1 MLRQVLWEACCWWDF
16 PDGCLN
22 WHCLDWFKGYLTC
35 CQSTRWM
42 VEEWFEGFLC
52 LQRQLNAITIDLIIN
67 KEGFTMT
74 ELIQRVLPAVQKP
87 ARYTGGEYNEIKKDL
102 SDVRVRVAFC
112 FPDTYEI
119 GMSNVGMRIL
129 YGVMNEMD
137 GVWCERVFAPWGDME
152 AEMRKHNL
160 PLWAL
165 ESQDPIRDFDMIAFT
180 IGYEMAYSNVLNMLN
195 LAGIPL
201 HAKDRHDLKGIVF
214 AGGVCTFNPEPLAD
228 FFDFFS
234 LGEGEE
240 STVEIVALYDRAKAE
255 GWTKDQFLGEVA
267 KIPGVYVP
275 SFYQHEYNPD
285 GTLSRIVP
293 LIGAP
298 EKVTK
303 RVEDLDHAYWPT
315 KMIVPSTEI
324 VHDRANLEVFRGC
337 IRGCRFCQAGFS
349 CRPVRKK
356 SPEVL
361 YRQAVET
368 MEDSGHNEITLSSLS
383 TSDYRGLKELTDE
396 LIPYCESHKIN
407 LSVPSL
413 RADNFSRELMEKLQ
427 TVRKSGLTFAPEAGT
442 QRLRDVINKNLT
454 EDEILNTCAQ
464 AFEGG
469 WNNVKLYF
477 MLGLPTETD
486 EDVLGIAELVYK
498 VIQKWKENATNKKR
512 GLRVHVATA
521 YFVPKPHT
529 PFQWEKQITPEEY
542 LRRCRLLKGHF
553 YSKAITYDYHAPDL
567 SRLEAVF
574 ARGDRRLGPVIE
586 EAVKN
591 GARLDGW
598 DEYFN
603 YSYWF
608 DAMNACGIDADF
620 YTTRGFGDDEIL
632 PWDTVDVGVT
642 KRFLQLEKK
651 RAYEGRI
658 TPDCREGC
666 AGCGAN
672 CLLKEVACDA

>member
-1 MLRQVLWEACCWWDF
+1 
-16 PDGCLN
+16 
-22 WHCLDWFKGYLTC
+22 
-35 CQSTRWM
+35 
-42 VEEWFEGFLC
+42 
-52 LQRQLNAITIDLIIN
+52 
-67 KEGFTMT
+67 MT
-74 ELIQRVLPAVQKP
+74 ELLQRILPTVQKP
-87 ARYTGGEYNEIKKDL
+87 ARYSGGEYNEIKKDL
-102 SDVRVRVAFC
+102 KDVRVRVAFC

-119 GMSNVGMRIL
+119 GMSNLGMRIL
-129 YGVMNEMD
+129 YGVMNQMD

-152 AEMRKHNL
+152 EAMRKHDL

-165 ESQDPIRDFDMIAFT
+165 ESQSPVKDFDMIAFT
-180 IGYEMAYSNVLNMLN
+180 IGYEMAYSNIFNMLN
-195 LAGIPL
+195 LAGVPL
-201 HAKDRHDLKGIVF
+201 HSRDRKGLKNIVF
-214 AGGVCTFNPEPLAD
+214 AGGVCAFNPEPLAE
-228 FFDFFS
+228 FIDFFS

-240 STVEIVALYDRAKAE
+240 ITVEIVSLYDRAKTE
-255 GWTKDQFLGEVA
+255 GWSKDAFLREVA
-267 KIPGVYVP
+267 KIEGVYVP
-275 SFYQHEYNPD
+275 SFYEHQYNED
-285 GTLSRIVP
+285 GTLAAIVP
-293 LIGAP
+293 LAGAP
-298 EKVTK
+298 KVVTK
-303 RVEDLDHAYWPT
+303 RIIEDLDNAYWPT

-361 YRQAVET
+361 YRQALESLD
-368 MEDSGHNEITLSSLS
+368 DSGHNEITLSSLS

-396 LIPYCESHKIN
+396 LIPYCADHKIN

-454 EDEILNTCAQ
+454 EDEILTTCRN
-464 AFEGG
+464 AFSGG

-486 EDVLGIAELVYK
+486 EDVIGIAELVYK
-498 VIQKWKENATNKKR
+498 VILAWKECAVNKKR

-529 PFQWEKQITPEEY
+529 PFQWEKQITPDEY
-542 LRRCRLLKGHF
+542 LRRCRLLKSHF
-553 YSKAITYDYHAPDL
+553 YSKSIEYNYHAPDL

-574 ARGDRRLGPVIE
+574 ARGDRRLGAVIE

-591 GARLDGW
+591 GAKLDGW

-603 YSYWF
+603 YSNWF
-608 DAMNACGIDADF
+608 DAFNTCGIDTDF
-620 YTTRGFGDDEIL
+620 YTVRGYGEEEIL
-632 PWDTVDVGVT
+632 PWDTIDVGVS
-642 KRFLQLEKK
+642 KKFLLRERN
-651 RAYEGRI
+651 RAYEETV

-672 CLLKEVACDA
+672 CLLKEVECDA

>member
-1 MLRQVLWEACCWWDF
+1 MTQL
-16 PDGCLN
+16 
-22 WHCLDWFKGYLTC
+22 
-35 CQSTRWM
+35 
-42 VEEWFEGFLC
+42 
-52 LQRQLNAITIDLIIN
+52 LQRI
-67 KEGFTMT
+67 
-74 ELIQRVLPAVQKP
+74 LPGVQKP
-87 ARYTGGEYNEIKKDL
+87 ARYTGGEYNEIRKDL
-102 SDVRVRVAFC
+102 NDVRVRVAFC

-152 AEMRKHNL
+152 AAMRRHSL
-160 PLWAL
+160 PLWGL
-165 ESQDPIRDFDMIAFT
+165 ESQEPIRDFDMIAFT
-180 IGYEMAYSNVLNMLN
+180 IGYEMAYSNVLNMMN

-201 HAKDRHDLKGIVF
+201 HARDRHDLQGIVF

-240 STVEIVALYDRAKAE
+240 STVEIVSLYDRAKAE
-255 GWTKDQFLGEVA
+255 GWSKEQFLSEVA

-275 SFYQHEYNPD
+275 SFYRHEYNSD
-285 GTLSRIVP
+285 GTLAAIVP
-293 LIGAP
+293 LNGAP
-298 EKVTK
+298 EKITK
-303 RVEDLDHAYWPT
+303 RIVENLDEAYWPT

-356 SPEVL
+356 SPDVL

-383 TSDYRGLKELTDE
+383 TSDYRGLKELTDQM
-396 LIPYCESHKIN
+396 IPYCSDHRIN

-454 EDEILNTCAQ
+454 EEEILNTCAQ

-498 VIQKWKENATNKKR
+498 VIQAWKDHASNKKR

-542 LRRCRLLKGHF
+542 LRRCRLLKSHF
-553 YSKAITYDYHAPDL
+553 YSKSIEYNYHAPDL

-608 DAMNACGIDADF
+608 DAMNTCGIDASF
-620 YTTRGFGDDEIL
+620 YTTRGYGEEELL
-632 PWDTVDVGVT
+632 PWDTIDVGVS
-642 KRFLQLEKK
+642 KKFLLRE
-651 RAYEGRI
+651 RNLAYEAKI

-672 CLLKEVACDA
+672 CLLKEVGCDA

>member
-1 MLRQVLWEACCWWDF
+1 
-16 PDGCLN
+16 
-22 WHCLDWFKGYLTC
+22 
-35 CQSTRWM
+35 
-42 VEEWFEGFLC
+42 
-52 LQRQLNAITIDLIIN
+52 
-67 KEGFTMT
+67 MT
-74 ELIQRVLPAVQKP
+74 ELIQRILPTVQKP

-102 SDVRVRVAFC
+102 ADVRVRVAFC

-152 AEMRKHNL
+152 KAMRDHDL

-165 ESQDPIRDFDMIAFT
+165 ESQSPVKDFDMVAFT

-201 HAKDRHDLKGIVF
+201 HSKDRHGLKNIVF

-240 STVEIVALYDRAKAE
+240 STVEIVSLYDRAKAE
-255 GWTKDQFLGEVA
+255 GWSKEQFLAEVS

-275 SFYQHEYNPD
+275 SFYRHEYNCD
-285 GTLSRIVP
+285 GTLAAIVP
-293 LIGAP
+293 LNGAP
-298 EKVTK
+298 VKITK
-303 RVEDLDHAYWPT
+303 RIVEDLDSAYWPT
-315 KMIVPSTEI
+315 RMIVPSTEI

-361 YRQAVET
+361 YRQAMET

-383 TSDYRGLKELTDE
+383 TSDYRGLKELTDA
-396 LIPYCESHKIN
+396 LIPYCAEHHIN

-454 EDEILNTCAQ
+454 EDEILSTCAQ

-486 EDVLGIAELVYK
+486 EDVLGIAELVHK
-498 VIQKWKENATNKKR
+498 VIFAWKEHASNKKR

-542 LRRCRLLKGHF
+542 LRRCRLLKSHF

-586 EAVKN
+586 QAVKN

-620 YTTRGFGDDEIL
+620 YTVRGYGEEEIL
-632 PWDTVDVGVT
+632 PWDTVDVGIGKKFL
-642 KRFLQLEKK
+642 KRERR
-651 RAYEGRI
+651 RAYESTI

-672 CLLKEVACDA
+672 CLLKEVGCDA

>member
-1 MLRQVLWEACCWWDF
+1 MTDL
-16 PDGCLN
+16 
-22 WHCLDWFKGYLTC
+22 
-35 CQSTRWM
+35 
-42 VEEWFEGFLC
+42 
-52 LQRQLNAITIDLIIN
+52 LQRI
-67 KEGFTMT
+67 
-74 ELIQRVLPAVQKP
+74 LPTVQKP
-87 ARYTGGEYNEIKKDL
+87 ARYTGGEFNEIIKDPK
-102 SDVRVRVAFC
+102 DVRVNIAFC

-129 YGVMNEMD
+129 YGLMNEMD
-137 GVWCERVFAPWGDME
+137 GVWCQRVFAPWSDME
-152 AEMRKHNL
+152 EAMRKHDL

-165 ESQDPIRDFDMIAFT
+165 ESRRPVKEFDMIAFT
-180 IGYEMAYSNVLNMLN
+180 IGYEMCYTNILNMLS
-195 LAGIPL
+195 LAGVPL
-201 HAKDRHDLKGIVF
+201 HAKDRYGLQNIVF
-214 AGGVCTFNPEPLAD
+214 AGGVCAFNPEPLAD
-228 FFDFFS
+228 FVDFFS

-240 STVEIVALYDRAKAE
+240 ITVEIVSLYDRAKAE
-255 GWTKDQFLGEVA
+255 GWTKEAFLVEVS
-267 KIPGVYVP
+267 KIPGIYVP
-275 SFYQHEYNPD
+275 AFYCHEYNDD
-285 GTLSRIVP
+285 GTLKSVTA
-293 LIGAP
+293 LNGAP
-298 EKVTK
+298 QVVTK
-303 RVEDLDHAYWPT
+303 RIIEDLDNAYWPI

-396 LIPYCESHKIN
+396 LIPYCYSNNIN

-454 EDEILNTCAQ
+454 EEEILSTCAN
-464 AFEGG
+464 AFSGG

-486 EDVLGIAELVYK
+486 EDVLGIADLVYK
-498 VIQKWKENATNKKR
+498 IIKCWQANATNKKR

-521 YFVPKPHT
+521 FFVPKPHT
-529 PFQWEKQITPEEY
+529 PFQWEAQISQEEY
-542 LRRCRLLKGHF
+542 LRRCKLLKSHF
-553 YSKAITYDYHAPDL
+553 YSKSITYDYHEPNL
-567 SRLEAVF
+567 SRLEAVM

-586 EAVKN
+586 EAAKN

-598 DEYFN
+598 DEYFR
-603 YSYWF
+603 YDIWLDAFKKCGVDMSY
-608 DAMNACGIDADF
+608 
-620 YTTRGFGDDEIL
+620 YTTRGFAEDELL
-632 PWDTVDVGVT
+632 PWDGIDVGVN
-642 KRFLQLEKK
+642 KKFLLRERH
-651 RAYEGRI
+651 RAYESKI
-658 TPDCREGC
+658 TEDCRHGC

-672 CLLKEVACDA
+672 CLLKEVQCDA

>member
-1 MLRQVLWEACCWWDF
+1 
-16 PDGCLN
+16 
-22 WHCLDWFKGYLTC
+22 
-35 CQSTRWM
+35 
-42 VEEWFEGFLC
+42 
-52 LQRQLNAITIDLIIN
+52 
-67 KEGFTMT
+67 MT
-74 ELIQRVLPAVQKP
+74 ELLQRILPTVQKP
-87 ARYTGGEYNEIKKDL
+87 GRYTGGEFNEIKKDL
-102 SDVRVRVAFC
+102 NNTRVRVAFC

-119 GMSNVGMRIL
+119 GMSNLGMRIL
-129 YGVMNEMD
+129 YGVMNEME

-152 AEMRKHNL
+152 KAMEENNL

-165 ESQDPIRDFDMIAFT
+165 ESQDPVKDFDMIAFT
-180 IGYEMAYSNVLNMLN
+180 IGYEMCYANILNMLR
-195 LAGIPL
+195 LAGVPL
-201 HAKDRHDLKGIVF
+201 HSKDRHGLKNIVF
-214 AGGVCTFNPEPLAD
+214 AGGVCAYNPEPLAD
-228 FFDFFS
+228 FIDFFS

-240 STVEIVALYDRAKAE
+240 ITVEIVSLYDRAKSE
-255 GWTKDQFLGEVA
+255 NWSKDAFLQEVA

-275 SFYQHEYNPD
+275 SFYRHEYNED
-285 GTLSRIVP
+285 GTLSAIVP
-293 LIGAP
+293 LNGAP
-298 EKVTK
+298 EVCTK
-303 RVEDLDHAYWPT
+303 RIVEDLDHAYWPT

-356 SPEVL
+356 SADVL
-361 YRQAVET
+361 YKQAVET
-368 MEDSGHNEITLSSLS
+368 LEDSGHNEITLSSLS
-383 TSDYRGLKELTDE
+383 TSDYRQLKELTDVM
-396 LIPYCESHKIN
+396 IPYCADNRVN

-413 RADNFSRELMEKLQ
+413 RADNFSRELMQKLQ

-454 EDEILNTCAQ
+454 EEEILTTCVN
-464 AFEGG
+464 AFSGG

-498 VIQKWKENATNKKR
+498 VIQCWKEHAVNKKR

-529 PFQWEKQITPEEY
+529 PFQWEKQITPDEY
-542 LRRCRLLKGHF
+542 LRRCRLLKSHF
-553 YSKAITYDYHAPDL
+553 YSKSIEYDYHGPDL

-586 EAVKN
+586 QAMKN
-591 GARLDGW
+591 GAKLDGW

-603 YSYWF
+603 YSKWF
-608 DAMNACGIDADF
+608 DAFNTCGVDTDF
-620 YTTRGFGDDEIL
+620 YTVRGYAENEIL
-632 PWDTVDVGVT
+632 PWDTIDVGVR
-642 KRFLQLEKK
+642 KQFLLRERH
-651 RAYEGRI
+651 RAYEETV

-672 CLLKEVACDA
+672 CLLQEVKCDA

>member
-1 MLRQVLWEACCWWDF
+1 
-16 PDGCLN
+16 
-22 WHCLDWFKGYLTC
+22 
-35 CQSTRWM
+35 
-42 VEEWFEGFLC
+42 
-52 LQRQLNAITIDLIIN
+52 
-67 KEGFTMT
+67 MT
-74 ELIQRVLPAVQKP
+74 ELKQRILPSVQKP
-87 ARYTGGEYNEIKKDL
+87 ARYTGGEWGETKKDL
-102 SDVRVRVAFC
+102 QAVRVRVAFC

-129 YGVMNEMD
+129 YGVMNGME

-152 AEMRKHNL
+152 EAMRRHEL

-165 ESQDPIRDFDMIAFT
+165 ESQDPVKDFDMIAFT
-180 IGYEMAYSNVLNMLN
+180 IGYEMAYSNILNMLD
-195 LAGIPL
+195 LAGVPL
-201 HAKDRHDLKGIVF
+201 HAKDRHELKNIVF
-214 AGGVCTFNPEPLAD
+214 AGGVCAFNPEPLAE
-228 FFDFFS
+228 FIDFFS
-234 LGEGEE
+234 LGEGEDI
-240 STVEIVALYDRAKAE
+240 TVEIVSLYDRAKAE
-255 GWTKDQFLGEVA
+255 GWSKEQFLKEVS

-275 SFYQHEYNPD
+275 SFYRHEYNDD
-285 GTLSRIVP
+285 GTLAAIVP
-293 LIGAP
+293 LDGAP
-298 EKVTK
+298 KTVTK
-303 RVEDLDHAYWPT
+303 RIIEDLDSAYFPT

-368 MEDSGHNEITLSSLS
+368 LEHSGNNEITISSLS
-383 TSDYRGLKELTDE
+383 TSDYRGLKELTDD
-396 LIPYCESHKIN
+396 LIPYCEAQKIN

-454 EDEILNTCAQ
+454 EEEILNTCAQ
-464 AFEGG
+464 AFSGG
-469 WNNVKLYF
+469 WSNVKLYF

-486 EDVLGIAELVYK
+486 EDVLGIADLVYK
-498 VIQKWKENATNKKR
+498 VIQTWKAHATNKKR

-529 PFQWEKQITPEEY
+529 PFQWEKQISPQEY
-542 LRRCRLLKGHF
+542 LRRCKLLKSHF
-553 YSKAITYDYHAPDL
+553 YSKSIEYDYHSPDL

-586 EAVKN
+586 TAMRS

-603 YSYWF
+603 YAKWY
-608 DAMNACGIDADF
+608 DAFRTCGIEEDF
-620 YTTRGFGDDEIL
+620 YTVRGYGEEEIL
-632 PWDTVDVGVT
+632 PWDTIDVGVS
-642 KRFLQLEKK
+642 KRFLQLERK
-651 RAYEGRI
+651 RAYAETV
-658 TPDCREGC
+658 TPDCRHGC
-666 AGCGAN
+666 AGCGASA
-672 CLLKEVACDA
+672 LLREVECDA